1 MRLRPVLLLAALVA
15 GGLAVPSGAATRG
28 CPLVTDPRGDDL
40 HHGTPAHRPGDD
52 LLSADLWSDAKNLN
66 FVVRLDGLPA
76 AGEGATPEAE
86 GFQWLTDVRT
96 PNGRLQL
103 AVIERT
109 GTYYYQAA
117 YGADT
122 AAGET
127 SVLNVVDGSTGSV
140 DGKHATVRLHIPLSD
155 LAAVTSVRPGTAW
168 SLSARPGLPR
178 PGLAESPP
186 PSTGR
191 ARTRPSPWEMCA
203 APADPQGNRASYPTT
218 SRLGPRSTRLSR

>member
-1 MRLRPVLLLAALVA
+1 MRLRPVLLLTALVA
-15 GGLAVPSGAATRG
+15 GGLAVPSGAAARG

-66 FVVRLDGLPA
+66 FVVRLDGLPSV
-76 AGEGATPEAE
+76 GERATPEAE
-86 GFQWLTDVRT
+86 GFEWLADVRT
-96 PNGRLQL
+96 RGGRLQV

-109 GTYYYQAA
+109 GTYYYQTA

-122 AAGET
+122 AAGES

-140 DGKHATVRLHIPLSD
+140 DGKRATVRLHIALSD

-168 SLSARPGLPR
+168 RVNSVATYQLDGPPAL
-178 PGLAESPP
+178 SPP
-186 PSTGR
+186 GATQSGPGGVASSVDGSSSNPTVTLGD
-191 ARTRPSPWEMCA
+191 ARCA
-203 APADPQGNRASYPTT
+203 S
-218 SRLGPRSTRLSR
+218 